1 MSIIK
6 NIVTWWKHRA
16 EVNETIKEL
25 TKLTDKE
32 LNDIGISRGEIR
44 YIAET
49 V

>member
-6 NIVTWWKHRA
+6 RIATWWERRA
-16 EVNETIKEL
+16 QVNATIKEL
-25 TKLTDKE
+25 AKLTDKE